1 MLFLD
6 EDAASCDKFMI
17 ICINLVSMDF
27 LFKIII

>member
-6 EDAASCDKFMI
+6 EDAAACDKFMI

-27 LFKIII
+27 YSK